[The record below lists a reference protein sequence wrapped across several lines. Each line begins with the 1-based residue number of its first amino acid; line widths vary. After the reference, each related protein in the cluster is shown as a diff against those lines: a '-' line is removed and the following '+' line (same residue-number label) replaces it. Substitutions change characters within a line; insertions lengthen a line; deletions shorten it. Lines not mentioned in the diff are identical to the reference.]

1 MGITL
6 KNVTID
12 NCGTGISTPSD
23 AIIHADGLVITNTR
37 KAIEIRNPATLLGAL
52 GLPEN
57 TPPEL
62 LIDALRHLRQNSHL
76 PREQRVESL
85 RETQLLKWLGAAADL
100 VGLGQALLKV
110 QEGGFIDDIIRQ
122 FGA

>member
-12 NCGTGISTPSD
+12 NCGTGISAPAD
-23 AIIHADGLVITNTR
+23 AKIDADGLVITNTQ
-37 KAIEIRNPATLLGAL
+37 KAIELRNPATLLGAL

-62 LIDALRHLRQNSHL
+62 LIDALRHLRQQSQL
-76 PREQRVESL
+76 PRGKRIESL
-85 RETQLLKWLGAAADL
+85 RETGLLKWLGASADL
-100 VGLGQALLKV
+100 TTLGQALLKI
-110 QEGGFIDDIIRQ
+110 QESGLINKIIER
-122 FGA
+122 FAG